1 MGLDMRRL
9 HIKIVIIFIS
19 LSVMV
24 SSAAWGEEIF
34 TADMEAELLELI
46 NSARSNPLEM
56 AVAVGLDPEQ
66 VLTDLPW
73 LFEELTQGLSPL
85 RSDSA
90 LAVAARNHT
99 EDMLEKDYYGY
110 DSQDGSTADDRISN
124 TGYLAEVTDES
135 LGLLGFFNYV
145 DPSKAVFQIFSTL
158 YRDEL
163 NPERIR
169 PRNILDSE
177 FRDIGIG
184 FGAGK
189 LTLKGVSFNVYVVTC
204 DFGAP
209 MVSGLELELLQLI
222 NQARENPIGAMEA
235 YGIDLGP
242 FLETDTDTGLY
253 EILTTPVI
261 PSLVS
266 DASLRSASK
275 AHSEDMLA
283 NDFFDHVSSDGE
295 SLEER
300 VIEEGYDPAVLGE
313 VIQRVGLSAFTDSE
327 VSHAL
332 QQIMEQVLRDE
343 IANYVDFGVLTLLN
357 PDLRDMGIGMV
368 SGRYEVDGEAADV
381 LISTVTL
388 GSEVEEGVPSLVGTI
403 YSDDD
408 GNGIYSYGEGLSEIR
423 VTIESVHTLFEF
435 QEFHEVWT
443 DKAGGFQYP
452 LDSGLHRVTIYVPGM
467 EPTEYFLTPKGENVR
482 LAHEL
487 PENWDSVEMA
497 GNGP

>member
-1 MGLDMRRL
+1 
-9 HIKIVIIFIS
+9 
-19 LSVMV
+19 
-24 SSAAWGEEIF
+24 
-34 TADMEAELLELI
+34 
-46 NSARSNPLEM
+46 
-56 AVAVGLDPEQ
+56 
-66 VLTDLPW
+66 
-73 LFEELTQGLSPL
+73 
-85 RSDSA
+85 
-90 LAVAARNHT
+90 
-99 EDMLEKDYYGY
+99 
-110 DSQDGSTADDRISN
+110 
-124 TGYLAEVTDES
+124 
-135 LGLLGFFNYV
+135 LGILGFFNYI
-145 DPSKAVFQIFSTL
+145 DPSEAVFQIFSTL

-163 NPERIR
+163 NPERTR
-169 PRNILDSE
+169 PRNMLDPE

-204 DFGAP
+204 DFGTP
-209 MVSGLELELLQLI
+209 MVSPLELEFLQLI
-222 NQARENPIGAMEA
+222 NQARGNPLGAMEA
-235 YGIDLGP
+235 YGINLDP
-242 FLETDTDTGLY
+242 FPESDTGLY
-253 EILTTPVI
+253 EILTTPVQ
-261 PSLVS
+261 PLASN
-266 DASLRSASK
+266 ASLGSASK

-283 NDFFDHVSSDGE
+283 NGFFDHVSSDGR

-300 VIEEGYDPAVLGE
+300 VVEEGYDPAVLGE
-313 VIQRVGLSAFTDSE
+313 VIQRVGLSAFTDTE
-327 VSHAL
+327 VSYAFD
-332 QQIMEQVLRDE
+332 QIMTQVLSDE

-368 SGRYEVDGEAADV
+368 SGRCEVDGEAADV